1 MNVVFQAYRG
11 VTVPNFP
18 NLFFLL
24 GPNTGLGHNSVVIMI
39 EAQIQ
44 YISEALL
51 FLGEKNARTFEVK
64 NEVNESFNRK
74 LQSDLK
80 KTVWQSGGCHSWY
93 QDSKGNNTLIWPYFT
108 WTYILLMKNFDA
120 KSYTL
125 Q

>member
-1 MNVVFQAYRG
+1 M
-11 VTVPNFP
+11 TVPNFP

-24 GPNTGLGHNSVVIMI
+24 GPNTGLGHTSVIVMI

-51 FLGEKNARTFEVK
+51 HLDANRLRSAEVK
-64 NEVNESFNRK
+64 TRAHDGFNQK

-80 KTVWQSGGCHSWY
+80 NTVWQRGGCHSWY
-93 QDSKGNNTLIWPYFT
+93 QDAKGNNTLIWPDFT
-108 WTYILLMKNFDA
+108 WTYILLMNTFDA
-120 KSYTL
+120 NNYSL

>member
-1 MNVVFQAYRG
+1 M
-11 VTVPNFP
+11 
-18 NLFFLL
+18 FFLL
-24 GPNTGLGHNSVVIMI
+24 GPNTGLGHNSVVVMI

-51 FLGEKNARTFEVK
+51 FLSEKHARSLEVK
-64 NEVNESFNRK
+64 NEVNERFNHK

-93 QDSKGNNTLIWPYFT
+93 QDAKGNNTTIWPTFT
-108 WTYILLMKNFDA
+108 WLYILLMKSFDA
-120 KSYTL
+120 QNYIF